1 LLEKCDAPVLNE
13 VRSNVAEVQLAQV
26 SSEPELIGVIAFR
39 QTSCARSSVFDF
51 DWLVVSCAN
60 LPRNTE
66 AGENLS
72 QQNLF
77 ILVSFLL
84 KEA

>member
-1 LLEKCDAPVLNE
+1 VLNE

-60 LPRNTE
+60 PHEIMRPARIWANRTY
-66 AGENLS
+66 S
-72 QQNLF
+72 SLF
-77 ILVSFLL
+77 HSSLR
-84 KEA
+84 KH